1 MDASLKSSQPSAA
14 SPPSDAENRQTGAD
28 AVAVVQISSEPNG
41 ADITVDGDY
50 AENTPSQIKLKPG
63 VHSIKIAKKDFA
75 PWERSI
81 KVEAGES
88 RNVAAELEK
97 SK

>member
-1 MDASLKSSQPSAA
+1 MPPLRRRLLACPSVQVN
-14 SPPSDAENRQTGAD
+14 SNMFGDGGAKD
-28 AVAVVQISSEPNG
+28 RVSSEPNG

-50 AENTPSQIKLKPG
+50 AGNTPSQIKLKPG